1 MTRQAG
7 FSLPE
12 LLVAMAIAGILSG
25 IGFALYQ
32 RQWQGE
38 RTKAAARELAARLD
52 ELRRRAQQKAG
63 ACHVAIDPATA
74 TIAPATTNT
83 SACGDFGALNL
94 RSAVQAGSDLQVCI
108 QALDSTAACSTATA
122 GTTLVFT
129 PRGTATTWPA
139 STGVLLRL
147 HRPGDSTDRCIA
159 VVAPLGLIRNGRA
172 PAAGGSCDYSS
183 AF

>member
-1 MTRQAG
+1 MNRQDG

-32 RQWQGE
+32 RQWQSE
-38 RTKAAARELAARLD
+38 RTQAAGRELAARLD

-63 ACHVAIDPATA
+63 ACHVAIDPA
-74 TIAPATTNT
+74 ATTLGPAAANT
-83 SACGDFGALNL
+83 SACSDFGSLNL
-94 RSAVQAGSDLQVCI
+94 RAVVQGATDLVLCV

-129 PRGTATTWPA
+129 PRGTATTSA
-139 STGVLLRL
+139 LLRL
-147 HRPGDSTDRCIA
+147 HRPGDSRDRCVAI
-159 VVAPLGLIRNGRA
+159 VAPLGLIRSGRA
-172 PAAGGSCDYSS
+172 SAAGGSCDFTT

>member
-129 PRGTATTWPA
+129 PRGTATTPA
-139 STGVLLRL
+139 LLRL

-159 VVAPLGLIRNGRA
+159 VVAPLGLIRSGRA
-172 PAAGGSCDYSS
+172 PAAGGSCNYSS

>member
-25 IGFALYQ
+25 IGYALFQ

-52 ELRRRAQQKAG
+52 ELRRRSQQKAG
-63 ACHVAIDPATA
+63 ACHLNLDPATA
-74 TIAPATTNT
+74 SLSPAASNTT
-83 SACGDFGALNL
+83 ACGDFGRLDL
-94 RSAVQAGSDLQVCI
+94 RAAVQAGSDLVLCVQD
-108 QALDSTAACSTATA
+108 LDSTAACSTATA

-129 PRGTATTWPA
+129 PRGTATTSA
-139 STGVLLRL
+139 LLRL
-147 HRPGDSTDRCIA
+147 HRPGDNSDRCVA
-159 VVAPLGLIRNGRA
+159 VVAPLGLIRSGRA
-172 PAAGGSCDYSS
+172 SAAGGSCDFTT

>member
-1 MTRQAG
+1 MNRQAG

-12 LLVAMAIAGILSG
+12 LLVAMAITGILSG
-25 IGFALYQ
+25 IGFALFQ

-63 ACHVAIDPATA
+63 ACHVAIDPAGTTLSPDAVNTA
-74 TIAPATTNT
+74 
-83 SACGDFGALNL
+83 ACGNFGSFSL
-94 RSAVQAGSDLQVCI
+94 RAAVQGATDLVLCV
-108 QALDSTAACSTATA
+108 QALDSTAACNAATA

-129 PRGTATTWPA
+129 PRGTATTSA
-139 STGVLLRL
+139 LLRL
-147 HRPGDSTDRCIA
+147 QRPGDSTARCVA
-159 VVAPLGLIRNGRA
+159 VVAPLGLIRSGRA
-172 PAAGGSCDYSS
+172 PAAGGSCDFTT

>member
-1 MTRQAG
+1 MTRPDG

-12 LLVAMAIAGILSG
+12 LLVAMAIADILSG

-38 RTKAAARELAARLD
+38 RTNAAARELAARLD

-63 ACHVAIDPATA
+63 ACHLAVDPA
-74 TIAPATTNT
+74 ATTVSPAAANT
-83 SACGDFGALNL
+83 SACGDFGSLNL
-94 RSAVQAGSDLQVCI
+94 RAVAQGAGDLLLCVQP
-108 QALDSTAACSTATA
+108 LDSTAACTVATG

-129 PRGTATTWPA
+129 PRGTATTSA
-139 STGVLLRL
+139 LLRL
-147 HRPGDSTDRCIA
+147 HRPGDSSDRCVA

-172 PAAGGSCDYSS
+172 NAAGGSCDYTT